1 MLPYDTPV
9 TQVKRDDLRRGKER
23 LENGIDKI
31 AQASSQV
38 TDLQRVL
45 KEEQI
50 VVEEK
55 KAQTDELIVSIGR
68 EKAVVDQAVEA
79 GREVRD
85 SARPA
90 VGRGTRRWRRGIARG
105 RMRVALSHS
114 DSHWCWSPC
123 PTYSCLAGSSSVMGD
138 CPSAVWDPTFFCL
151 SCVVAVVSAFCVAQD
166 EDSATRLQTDV
177 SAFQAECERDLA
189 DAEPII
195 QQAEAALDSLN
206 KKELSELKSFGS
218 PAAEIVQV
226 AAACLVLT
234 CGGKIPKDRDWNA
247 GKKMMADV
255 NSFLAS
261 LKSFDKDNVPVR
273 TPRSLRACAHALS
286 TTPLAERRA
295 ARVHGPLARV
305 SGFWVV
311 SESRRASASA
321 CH

>member
-1 MLPYDTPV
+1 MRTEASLSWV
-9 TQVKRDDLRRGKER
+9 WLLAQIKREDLRRSKER

-68 EKAVVDQAVEA
+68 EKAVVDQVVEA
-79 GREVRD
+79 GRE
-85 SARPA
+85 
-90 VGRGTRRWRRGIARG
+90 
-105 RMRVALSHS
+105 
-114 DSHWCWSPC
+114 
-123 PTYSCLAGSSSVMGD
+123 
-138 CPSAVWDPTFFCL
+138 
-151 SCVVAVVSAFCVAQD
+151 D
-166 EDSATRLQTDV
+166 EESATRLQTDV
-177 SAFQAECERDLA
+177 SAFQAECERDLSE
-189 DAEPII
+189 AEPII

-261 LKSFDKDNVPVR
+261 LKSFDKDNVPVC
-273 TPRSLRACAHALS
+273 ACVIRCFAAGGVQGVEQVASPSKHYHKHLCEFQ
-286 TTPLAERRA
+286 TFVGRREEGQ
-295 ARVHGPLARV
+295 V
-305 SGFWVV
+305 
-311 SESRRASASA
+311 
-321 CH
+321 